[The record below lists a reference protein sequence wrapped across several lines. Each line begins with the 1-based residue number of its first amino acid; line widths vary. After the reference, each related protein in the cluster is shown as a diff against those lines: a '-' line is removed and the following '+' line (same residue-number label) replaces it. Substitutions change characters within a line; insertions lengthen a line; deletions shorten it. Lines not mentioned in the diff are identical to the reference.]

1 MIEVHFDTETF
12 ELTQIKQVAVTHF
25 HFPVEGLY
33 FAVGRQILSSEGLI
47 ED

>member
-1 MIEVHFDTETF
+1 MAEVHFDIVTS

-33 FAVGRQILSSEGLI
+33 FAVGRQIWSSEGLI